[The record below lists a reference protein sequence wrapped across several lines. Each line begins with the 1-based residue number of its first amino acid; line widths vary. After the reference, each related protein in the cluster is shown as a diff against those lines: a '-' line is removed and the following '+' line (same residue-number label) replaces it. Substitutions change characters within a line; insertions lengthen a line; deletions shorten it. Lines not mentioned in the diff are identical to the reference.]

1 MFIRRIQHFHLPQRL
16 QILSQRSSTENA
28 FYQSYATF
36 RENYTY
42 RSPNAV
48 QIKPLVSNLYDVR
61 YVSQKANPVEQTEK
75 ISKPTIDHIMDKLE
89 SAYQWNGFI
98 GVENLQPL
106 LNILK
111 KDPGLKIT
119 HEQGLFLLNL
129 CGCEMPSLNAD
140 DRLLNFQQIWQYLQQ
155 SDQITKDHYLTMLQ
169 VFQFNRAPLKDYK
182 MFLQEY
188 EKHKGLPEEI
198 YSQLLA
204 VAGASGNVKQTTE
217 LLAEMRSMQVA
228 LTEHDFN
235 SLLLAHARAKD
246 MDGFQTVL
254 DSMHATGITITTET
268 QSTLVVAH
276 IENEDEAK
284 ALKILQQYHGQF
296 HSDEILKML
305 QSTTSASRISQ
316 DFVRELVKE
325 FNVDYVRGSEVPIPL
340 RRICVELLHNE

>member
-1 MFIRRIQHFHLPQRL
+1 MFIRRIQRFHLPQRL
-16 QILSQRSSTENA
+16 QTLSQRLSTDIT
-28 FYQSYATF
+28 YYRSYATSA
-36 RENYTY
+36 ENYIY

-48 QIKPLVSNLYDVR
+48 EIKPLISNLCDVR
-61 YVSQKANPVEQTEK
+61 YVSQKANSVEQPEK
-75 ISKPTIDHIMDKLE
+75 IFKPTIDHVMGKLE

-98 GVENLQPL
+98 SVEHLQPL
-106 LNILK
+106 LDVLK
-111 KDPGLKIT
+111 KDPGVKIT
-119 HEQGLFLLNL
+119 HDQGLFLLNL

-188 EKHKGLPEEI
+188 EKHKGSPEEI

-217 LLAEMRSMQVA
+217 LLSEMRSMQVA

-246 MDGFQTVL
+246 MEGFQTVL
-254 DSMHATGITITTET
+254 DSMHATGISVSTET

-276 IENEDEAK
+276 IENDDESK

-305 QSTTSASRISQ
+305 QSTTSVSRISQ
-316 DFVRELVKE
+316 DFVSELVKE
-325 FNVDYVRGSEVPIPL
+325 FNVDYVKGPEVPIPL